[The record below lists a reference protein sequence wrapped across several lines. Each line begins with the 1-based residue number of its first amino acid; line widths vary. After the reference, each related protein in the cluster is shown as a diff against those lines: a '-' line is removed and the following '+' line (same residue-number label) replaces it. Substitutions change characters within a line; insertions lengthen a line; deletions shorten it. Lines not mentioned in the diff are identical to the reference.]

1 MFQEIISQIGILLLI
16 VLVGVLARFWKIL
29 TEAVT
34 RDLNKLVI
42 GLTLPILYFY
52 VLVAQTSREVLI
64 SSWYLPLLA
73 VGIVLTGAILAYCCS
88 RFIPHLFTP
97 HFPQDSMKA
106 ESEGTGSVL
115 SRQKGAGFISAPNPQ
130 KKTFLYLSSFTNCGF
145 LAIPLALFLFGQ
157 EGVVRVVIFNL
168 GFSVLIWTL
177 GVSILR
183 GGSAPFCRG
192 TGGILKRCGIF
203 NPGTIALA
211 LGFLGVALGV
221 KLPYII
227 DGAFGLIGGITIPLA
242 MLIIGGILAG
252 QKFHKRISFKLIVPL
267 VLIRLLII
275 PALALGIG
283 KLFSFPSPILGIFV
297 LQAGM
302 PSASTTPLF
311 VQRYGGDPDLA
322 GSGVF
327 FTHLLSIVTVP
338 FWISLI

>member
-1 MFQEIISQIGILLLI
+1 MFQAIISQIGILLLI

-34 RDLNKLVI
+34 RDLNKLII

-73 VGIVLTGAILAYCCS
+73 VGIVLTGAILAYFCS
-88 RFIPHLFTP
+88 RFI
-97 HFPQDSMKA
+97 
-106 ESEGTGSVL
+106 SV
-115 SRQKGAGFISAPNPQ
+115 SNPK

-157 EGVVRVVIFNL
+157 EGVIRVVIFNL

-183 GGSAPFCRG
+183 GGPAPFCRG
-192 TGGILKRCGIF
+192 TGGILKRCGVF
-203 NPGTIALA
+203 NPGTVALA

-242 MLIIGGILAG
+242 MLVIGGILAG
-252 QKFHKRISFKLIVPL
+252 QRFHKKEAVKLIIPL

-283 KLFSFPSPILGIFV
+283 KLFSFPPPVLGIFV

>member
-16 VLVGVLARFWKIL
+16 VLVGVLARFWKVL

-52 VLVAQTSREVLI
+52 VLAAQTSREVLI

-73 VGIVLTGAILAYCCS
+73 VGIVLTGAILAYCYS
-88 RFIPHLFTP
+88 RFI
-97 HFPQDSMKA
+97 
-106 ESEGTGSVL
+106 SV
-115 SRQKGAGFISAPNPQ
+115 PNPQ

-168 GFSVLIWTL
+168 GFSILIWTL

-183 GGSAPFCRG
+183 GEGKINVIFKN
-192 TGGILKRCGIF
+192 LF

-211 LGFLGVALGV
+211 LGFLGVTLGV

-252 QKFHKRISFKLIVPL
+252 QKFHKKVAVKLIIPL

>member
-1 MFQEIISQIGILLLI
+1 MFQAIISQIGILLLI
-16 VLVGVLARFWKIL
+16 VLVGVLARFWKVL

-73 VGIVLTGAILAYCCS
+73 VGIVLTGAILAYFCS
-88 RFIPHLFTP
+88 R
-97 HFPQDSMKA
+97 
-106 ESEGTGSVL
+106 
-115 SRQKGAGFISAPNPQ
+115 FISAPNPQ

-168 GFSVLIWTL
+168 GFSILIWTL
-177 GVSILR
+177 GV
-183 GGSAPFCRG
+183 
-192 TGGILKRCGIF
+192 GILQNKGWVTRSGVKKLF

-221 KLPYII
+221 KLPFII

-242 MLIIGGILAG
+242 MLVIGGILAG
-252 QKFHKRISFKLIVPL
+252 QRFHKGASIKLIIPL
-267 VLIRLLII
+267 VLIRLIII

-283 KLFSFPSPILGIFV
+283 KLFSFPSLILGIFV

>member
-1 MFQEIISQIGILLLI
+1 MFQEVISQIGILLI
-16 VLVGVLARFWKIL
+16 MVLVGVLARFWKVL
-29 TEAVT
+29 TETVT

-42 GLTLPILYFY
+42 KLTLPILYFY
-52 VLVAQTSREVLI
+52 VLVAQTSRKVLI

-73 VGIVLTGAILAYCCS
+73 VGIVLTGLILA
-88 RFIPHLFTP
+88 FFFTKF
-97 HFPQDSMKA
+97 FP
-106 ESEGTGSVL
+106 L
-115 SRQKGAGFISAPNPQ
+115 SNPQ

-168 GFSVLIWTL
+168 GFSILIWTL
-177 GVSILR
+177 GV
-183 GGSAPFCRG
+183 
-192 TGGILKRCGIF
+192 GILQNKVWVIRSGVKNLF

-211 LGFLGVALGV
+211 LGFLGVALGL
-221 KLPYII
+221 KLPFII

-242 MLIIGGILAG
+242 MLVIGGILAG
-252 QKFHKRISFKLIVPL
+252 QKFHKRETVKLIIPL

-283 KLFSFPSPILGIFV
+283 KLFSFPSLILGIFV

-311 VQRYGGDPDLA
+311 VQHYGGDPDLA
-322 GSGVF
+322 GPGVF
-327 FTHLLSIVTVP
+327 FTHLLSIITVP
-338 FWISLI
+338 FWIGLI

>member
-1 MFQEIISQIGILLLI
+1 M
-16 VLVGVLARFWKIL
+16 
-29 TEAVT
+29 
-34 RDLNKLVI
+34 
-42 GLTLPILYFY
+42 
-52 VLVAQTSREVLI
+52 
-64 SSWYLPLLA
+64 
-73 VGIVLTGAILAYCCS
+73 
-88 RFIPHLFTP
+88 
-97 HFPQDSMKA
+97 
-106 ESEGTGSVL
+106 
-115 SRQKGAGFISAPNPQ
+115 
-130 KKTFLYLSSFTNCGF
+130 
-145 LAIPLALFLFGQ
+145 
-157 EGVVRVVIFNL
+157 
-168 GFSVLIWTL
+168 

-183 GGSAPFCRG
+183 GGPALFCRG
-192 TGGILKRCGIF
+192 TGGILKRYGIF
-203 NPGTIALA
+203 NPGTIALT

-221 KLPYII
+221 KLPHII

-242 MLIIGGILAG
+242 MLVIGGILAG
-252 QKFHKRISFKLIVPL
+252 QKFHKRVAVKLIIPL

-283 KLFSFPSPILGIFV
+283 KLFSFPSLILGIFV